1 MWQHA
6 RRNQVAVT
14 DDGSQH
20 FTRLL
25 VAHPAI
31 SPSSARATAAS
42 RNIFDDHQQQ
52 QQRRRAKTLET
63 RRVSNNGD
71 SECDRW
77 ADSGCLKAP
86 PLSITATLDQ
96 TD

>member
-1 MWQHA
+1 MT
-6 RRNQVAVT
+6 V
-14 DDGSQH
+14 SQH

-31 SPSSARATAAS
+31 SPSSAQATAAS
-42 RNIFDDHQQQ
+42 RNIFDEQQQ
-52 QQRRRAKTLET
+52 QQRRRAKTLEA
-63 RRVSNNGD
+63 RRLGNNGD